1 MKNTLYILLL
11 FHASFLWAQ
20 NGLLRKMTFSG
31 YGEVYYSY
39 DFANPPTHEK
49 GSFIYNHKRQN
60 EINAN
65 LILAKATFIDTNIRA
80 NLSLMTGNY
89 AQYNLQSEP
98 TWAQWLYEANLGVK
112 ISKKHHLWLDAGIM
126 PSHIGFES
134 AISGDCWTLTR
145 SILAENSPYYETG
158 LKISYTN
165 KKENLYLAFLVLNG
179 WQHIKTPTNMQYP
192 SIGIQ
197 INYHSNDQ
205 WTFNYSN
212 FLGAEKAGDS
222 QSIRTFHNF
231 YLQFEPKDK
240 IGVIAGFDIGSDRYN
255 AADYGIWFSPVLIV
269 RYPINDKMKVAFRG
283 EYYNDKN
290 QIIIPTNSPNGF
302 QVSGVSTNFDFKI
315 NERLQFRMEG
325 KIYDAKD
332 PVFLNNTHKN
342 YSLTTNMTIK
352 LL

>member
-1 MKNTLYILLL
+1 ML

-20 NGLLRKMTFSG
+20 NDSLHKITFSG
-31 YGEVYYSY
+31 YGEAYYSY
-39 DFANPPTHEK
+39 DFSNPPSGEK
-49 GSFIYNHKRQN
+49 ANFMYNHKRHN

-65 LILAKATFIDTNIRA
+65 LILAKAAFKDTNIRA

-89 AQYNLQSEP
+89 AQYNLQAEP
-98 TWAQWLYEANLGVK
+98 KWAQWLYEANLGVK

-134 AISGDCWTLTR
+134 AISADCWTLTR

-158 LKISYTN
+158 LKISYTT
-165 KKENLYLAFLVLNG
+165 KKQNLYLAFLVLNG
-179 WQHIKTPTNMQYP
+179 WQHIKTPNHIKTP
-192 SIGIQ
+192 SIGMQ
-197 INYHSNDQ
+197 MNYQFNNY
-205 WTFNYSN
+205 WIFNYSN
-212 FLGAEKAGDS
+212 FIGAEKEGDS

-231 YLQFEPKDK
+231 YLQFEPKNRL
-240 IGVIAGFDIGSDRYN
+240 GVITGFDIGSDRHN
-255 AADYGIWFSPVLIV
+255 TTDYGIWFSPILIV
-269 RYPINDKMKVAFRG
+269 RYPINDKIKIAFRG

-315 NERLQFRMEG
+315 NERLQFRIEG

-332 PVFLNNTHKN
+332 PIFLNNSDEN
-342 YSLTTNMTIK
+342 YSLTTNMTFK
-352 LL
+352 L